1 MKKKLIILFIAALWA
16 VALGLFE
23 QCFADRA
30 GRMQDREALAAM
42 PGPEAAATV
51 FLGGFKALLIDAL
64 WVRGDL
70 AFREGRFYELWPTLE
85 FIAALQPRNPMVQ
98 EYTAWQMAYNISLAE
113 SDSRDGW
120 TWIRGALDRLEEA
133 AQLHPRRASLRTLRG
148 RIFFEKCDR
157 ESFPAFHREV
167 LRWQGRDPLD
177 LAALEFEA
185 AMDADFGRPT
195 PAVFAVS
202 CYLRMEEQGIEAGER
217 LTRVLHRLQAR
228 HPDVYRDL
236 HDVGEGREGGP
247 DR

>member
-1 MKKKLIILFIAALWA
+1 MKKKLIILCIAALWA
-16 VALGLFE
+16 VALGFFE

-120 TWIRGALDRLEEA
+120 SSDSSG
-133 AQLHPRRASLRTLRG
+133 
-148 RIFFEKCDR
+148 
-157 ESFPAFHREV
+157 
-167 LRWQGRDPLD
+167 
-177 LAALEFEA
+177 
-185 AMDADFGRPT
+185 
-195 PAVFAVS
+195 
-202 CYLRMEEQGIEAGER
+202 
-217 LTRVLHRLQAR
+217 
-228 HPDVYRDL
+228 
-236 HDVGEGREGGP
+236 
-247 DR
+247 